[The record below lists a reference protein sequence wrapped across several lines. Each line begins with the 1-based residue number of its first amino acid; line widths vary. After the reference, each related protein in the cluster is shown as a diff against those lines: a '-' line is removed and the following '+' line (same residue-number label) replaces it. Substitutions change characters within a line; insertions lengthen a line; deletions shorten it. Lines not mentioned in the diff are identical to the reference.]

1 MKKLYISFG
10 IGALIIIVA
19 CLFYFY
25 MFDFTL
31 SNDQAVW
38 GQFGDYLSVFVAI
51 ASLVVISSLTYFIA
65 KNENRRDD
73 ENKILENSKIR
84 PILIFKDI
92 GGKWACKN
100 VGEGAALNIM
110 IAYKT
115 NNLHS
120 WEHPVKIYSM
130 TSKEEFQIEW
140 KKFGVAKWVATYNDI
155 RGEVFTSICEDDDTV
170 YQIGRNELKIIGK
183 TYMRLEDAKKI
194 SFD

>member
-10 IGALIIIVA
+10 IGALIILIA
-19 CLFYFY
+19 CLFYLY
-25 MFDFTL
+25 MFGFTIPD
-31 SNDQAVW
+31 NQVVW

-51 ASLVVISSLTYFIA
+51 ASLVVIGSLTYFIA
-65 KNENRRDD
+65 KNEERRDR
-73 ENKILENSKIR
+73 ENQILENSKIR

-92 GGKWACKN
+92 GEKWACKN
-100 VGEGAALNIM
+100 VGEDAALNIM
-110 IAYKT
+110 IAFKT

-140 KKFGVAKWVATYNDI
+140 KKFGVATWVATYNDI
-155 RGEVFTSICEDDDTV
+155 RGEVYTSICEDDDTV
-170 YQIGRNELKIIGK
+170 YEIGRNELNSYKNKYI
-183 TYMRLEDAKKI
+183 RLETAKKT